1 MVAKE
6 ILRKRNSIFHAAMI
20 EKTKAPL
27 TIKLKKCIGQQ
38 AHLCNL
44 PIGPI

>member
-20 EKTKAPL
+20 EKTKAPFDYK
-27 TIKLKKCIGQQ
+27 TQEMHWT
-38 AHLCNL
+38 AS
-44 PIGPI
+44 PFM